1 MPWAFKLDHLHSI
14 RPILVWRFF
23 NFSTFIL
30 GGVQS
35 YSPREPILVWSFNR
49 LILDRRAADT
59 MYAVLGVTD
68 RYAPEDG
75 EIIRFAPQKY
85 QHARYASAT
94 TDYDFSVLRLS
105 RAVNFTDPKMA
116 MVRRTRNE

>member
-1 MPWAFKLDHLHSI
+1 
-14 RPILVWRFF
+14 
-23 NFSTFIL
+23 
-30 GGVQS
+30 
-35 YSPREPILVWSFNR
+35 
-49 LILDRRAADT
+49 

-94 TDYDFSVLRLS
+94 TDYDFSVLKLS
-105 RAVNFTDPKMA
+105 RAVNFTHPKMS
-116 MVRRTRNE
+116 MVRRIRTEESRARSSKIR

>member
-1 MPWAFKLDHLHSI
+1 
-14 RPILVWRFF
+14 
-23 NFSTFIL
+23 
-30 GGVQS
+30 
-35 YSPREPILVWSFNR
+35 
-49 LILDRRAADT
+49 
-59 MYAVLGVTD
+59 MYAVLSVTD

-116 MVRRTRNE
+116 MVRRTRIDMIE

>member
-1 MPWAFKLDHLHSI
+1 
-14 RPILVWRFF
+14 
-23 NFSTFIL
+23 
-30 GGVQS
+30 
-35 YSPREPILVWSFNR
+35 
-49 LILDRRAADT
+49 

-94 TDYDFSVLRLS
+94 TDYDFSVLKLS
-105 RAVNFTDPKMA
+105 RAVNFTHPKMA
-116 MVRRTRNE
+116 MVRRIRIEWSSEGLKFKDSLRHWILDSLSNQDGSFAVL

>member
-1 MPWAFKLDHLHSI
+1 
-14 RPILVWRFF
+14 
-23 NFSTFIL
+23 
-30 GGVQS
+30 
-35 YSPREPILVWSFNR
+35 
-49 LILDRRAADT
+49 

-116 MVRRTRNE
+116 MVRRIRIRIVDDQKFKDLLRDREYDAWGFPARLFGAL